1 MAFYENYKKFPDGER
16 APDSLLYLGQALTKL
31 NKPADACKVY
41 DELSDVYGAKISASM
56 KTQIEAGRGAAK
68 CK

>member
-1 MAFYENYKKFPDGER
+1 KFPDGER

-41 DELSDVYGAKISASM
+41 DELTDVYGGKISAAM
-56 KTQIEAGRGAAK
+56 KAQIEAGRTTAK